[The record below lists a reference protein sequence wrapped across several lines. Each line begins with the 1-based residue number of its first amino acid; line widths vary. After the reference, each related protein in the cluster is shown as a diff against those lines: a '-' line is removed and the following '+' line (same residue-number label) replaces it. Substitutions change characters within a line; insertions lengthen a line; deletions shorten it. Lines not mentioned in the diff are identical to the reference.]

1 MKKILAILLAVLLIA
16 GMAIPAFAVT
26 PQMNVPDMP
35 EVSKVK
41 FDIKLDKNLDKAIE
55 SYVAEWVKKIDSF
68 KIKLPH
74 FGG

>member
-26 PQMNVPDMP
+26 PRMNVPDMP

-55 SYVAEWVKKIDSF
+55 SYVAEMVKKIDFS
-68 KIKLPH
+68 KIKLPN